1 MKILPVV
8 GAPGLAAGAPFPSMI
23 GWRFGPW
30 EYHGEWLAHDIH
42 LRTEREVRLARQRG
56 AESLLERLTR

>member
-1 MKILPVV
+1 
-8 GAPGLAAGAPFPSMI
+8 MI

-30 EYHGEWLAHDIH
+30 EYHGEWLAHDSH